1 MATYA
6 SLTAAE
12 KSIVEAWDRNNR
24 GWLNSLATLLI
35 QARALK
41 ASADASGGAGEI
53 LATLDA
59 GEIVP
64 NSGGIAGAQDLTKEV
79 IAALRTAG
87 LDDFVTKYDTA
98 TIREYIAKAA
108 GPTAGL

>member
-6 SLTAAE
+6 SLTASE

-24 GWLNSLATLLI
+24 GWLNSLATLLV

-41 ASADASGGAGEI
+41 ASADTSGGAGDIISSLNE
-53 LATLDA
+53 
-59 GEIVP
+59 GECIP
-64 NSGGIAGAQDLTKEV
+64 NTGGIAGSQKLTKEV
-79 IAALRTAG
+79 MTELRMIG
-87 LDDFVTKYDTA
+87 LDDFVTKYDTPD
-98 TIREYIAKAA
+98 IREYIAKAA